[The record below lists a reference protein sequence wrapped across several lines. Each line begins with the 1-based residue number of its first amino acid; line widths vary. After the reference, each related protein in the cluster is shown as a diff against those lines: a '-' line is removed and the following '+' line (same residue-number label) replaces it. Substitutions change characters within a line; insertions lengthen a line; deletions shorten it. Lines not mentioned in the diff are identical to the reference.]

1 MIVVTRWLRIAG
13 PLAGVVL
20 SLCMQAAQAADPIK
34 IGFSMSLTGSLAN
47 TGRVALAAQKL
58 WESDINAK
66 GGLLGRPVQL
76 VYYDDQS
83 LPANVP
89 GIYTKLLDID
99 KVDLVVGAYSTGQTA
114 PAMATVMEH
123 GKVFVGLSA
132 ININSQFHYAKYFSM
147 TNAGPRPNDVF
158 SDGFLAVALQQNPKP
173 QTIALLGA
181 DIDFSQNVLDSAR
194 KSAKALGLK
203 IVYDKAYPPSTVEY
217 SPIIRA
223 VQATNPDILYL
234 ASYPQDSVGLVR
246 AINEIGY
253 KPKMVGGA
261 TVGLNNVSNKMQ
273 LGPLLNGIVGY
284 ENWLPV
290 PTLMFPGVKELLE
303 RYQAQAKTEGLDP
316 LGYSMVPTA
325 YAQVEMLG
333 AAVAA
338 TGSLDQD
345 KLAQYL
351 HGNPVHTVWGDISFG
366 ADGEWN
372 EGRVLVVQYHD
383 ITAKTIDQFTDPARM
398 TVLDPPKFKS
408 GALIYP
414 YADAVK

>member
-1 MIVVTRWLRIAG
+1 MIFVTRWRRIAG
-13 PLAGVVL
+13 LLAGVVL
-20 SLCMQAAQAADPIK
+20 LLGVQAARAADPIK

-99 KVDLVVGAYSTGQTA
+99 KVDLVVSAYSTGQTA

-194 KSAKALGLK
+194 KSAKAAGLK
-203 IVYDKAYPPSTVEY
+203 IVYDKQYPPSTVEY

-325 YAQVEMLG
+325 YAQVELLG

-351 HGNPVHTVWGDISFG
+351 HANPVHTVWGDISFG

-372 EGRVLVVQYHD
+372 EGRVLVVQYHG
-383 ITAKTIDQFTDPARM
+383 ITGKTIDQFTDPARM
-398 TVLDPPKFKS
+398 TVLDPAKFKS
-408 GALIYP
+408 GPLIYP
-414 YADAVK
+414 YADALK